1 MQSEQIFNIS
11 DVSQQTGVA
20 AVTLRAWE
28 RRYGLIKPERTPKGH
43 RCYKQANIDEIQQI
57 IGWLNRGVA
66 ISKIAPLLAS
76 NEEFKG
82 VSERDNH
89 WLKTQ
94 QDILTELIKLK
105 PSSLNQLLD
114 LLNKSTPFISL
125 CENVCQPLQL
135 LLKDRWQAE
144 EHGYELELQLW
155 QQCWQRQIT
164 LMTLRADKQKFHA
177 HCTLVNLGSELPSLD
192 YWLFYGLLL
201 QAGVRIDAINNIK
214 DIACLNRLNQDAGL
228 PIILFADRRL
238 TIIEMKQ
245 LSKLI
250 SSWLG
255 DSFCAGRIADIH
267 SEQLTE
273 LEIKFRGG
281 SASHCWQSAKFQ
293 AWLVSI
299 GLR

>member
-1 MQSEQIFNIS
+1 MQSEQIFNIG

-28 RRYGLIKPERTPKGH
+28 RRYGLIKPERTTKGH
-43 RCYKQANIDEIQQI
+43 RCYKQANIDEIEQI
-57 IGWLNRGVA
+57 VGWLNRGVA
-66 ISKIAPLLAS
+66 ISKVAPLLAS
-76 NEEFKG
+76 NEQFKQMPE
-82 VSERDNH
+82 SDNH

-94 QDILTELIKLK
+94 QDILTELLKLK
-105 PSSLNQLLD
+105 PRSLNQLID

-125 CENVCQPLQL
+125 CENVYQPLQL
-135 LLKDRWQAE
+135 ILKDRWQAE
-144 EHGYELELQLW
+144 DHGYELELQLW

-164 LMTLRADKQKFHA
+164 LMTLRADKQKFYA
-177 HCTLVNLGSELPSLD
+177 HCTLVNLGSELPALD
-192 YWLFYGLLL
+192 YWLLHGLLL

-214 DIACLNRLNQDAGL
+214 DIACLNRLNKTAGL

-238 TIIEMKQ
+238 NLPEMKQ

-250 SSWLG
+250 TSWLG

-267 SEQLTE
+267 REKLTE
-273 LEIKFRGG
+273 LDIKFKGG
-281 SASHCWQSAKFQ
+281 SASNCWQSAKFQ

-299 GLR
+299 GQQ